1 MNELKQLIYIMYS
14 DGLGIYEIAEVLLS
28 DSDFEG
34 VDPLQVINYV
44 EDTLEVLR
52 EEWEA
57 DMAGL

>member
-1 MNELKQLIYIMYS
+1 MYS